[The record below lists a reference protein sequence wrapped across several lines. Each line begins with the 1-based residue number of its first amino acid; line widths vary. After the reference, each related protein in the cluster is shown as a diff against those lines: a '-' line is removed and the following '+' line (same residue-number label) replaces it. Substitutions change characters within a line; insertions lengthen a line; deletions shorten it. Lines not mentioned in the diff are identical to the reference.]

1 MCIARVLSTSP
12 IKIIVQI
19 FQTGCY
25 RNLKTDIH
33 LAETFI
39 LFLKLLLFDLRACV
53 RATDASGYHFFGF
66 ETRCPYLDIE
76 TLVGVLN
83 VEWSFKFF

>member
-12 IKIIVQI
+12 IKLIVQI

-25 RNLKTDIH
+25 RNIKSGIH
-33 LAETFI
+33 LAETLI
-39 LFLKLLLFDLRACV
+39 LFFEIVPFWSACV
-53 RATDASGYHFFGF
+53 RAIDASGYHFFAF

-76 TLVGVLN
+76 ILAGVLN